1 MVEELEHD
9 LGVWERGEQWKYQK
23 EEEAKEESRWCKRKK
38 QVGME
43 EVCVF
48 AASDERMIANLDLKR
63 KLANLWAQLDAY
75 YD

>member
-23 EEEAKEESRWCKRKK
+23 EEEAKKESRRCKRKK

-43 EVCVF
+43 EVCAF
-48 AASDERMIANLDLKR
+48 TASGERMIANLDLIR
-63 KLANLWAQLDAY
+63 KLANLWEKLDAY